1 MKIEL
6 PSTSFADGYHYLLR
20 LILLGIRF
28 ASLVFEARRPDPSPK
43 GGRGLHDHPVSNIQ
57 LIQLYPASSI
67 Q

>member
-43 GGRGLHDHPVSNIQ
+43 GGRECIIIQ
-57 LIQLYPASSI
+57 YQKYPAYPALSSI
-67 Q
+67 